1 MSRILFAAKQSRT
14 KLGMSRPVARFLQV
28 TWWAL
33 LPMKRKIET
42 FASNDKNY
50 YSSSGKNY
58 FLTRNCL
65 VLFISVK
72 PENVQ
77 LTLNDSSICQGD
89 VFNIS
94 CSADGNPPV
103 LTYLLFENDT
113 FLNTSGSSLV
123 TRTASAGGVLV
134 YRCEANN
141 TVGTANV
148 TTTVT
153 VNGKK

>member
-1 MSRILFAAKQSRT
+1 MS
-14 KLGMSRPVARFLQV
+14 
-28 TWWAL
+28 
-33 LPMKRKIET
+33 
-42 FASNDKNY
+42 
-50 YSSSGKNY
+50 
-58 FLTRNCL
+58 
-65 VLFISVK
+65 
-72 PENVQ
+72 
-77 LTLNDSSICQGD
+77 DSSICQGD

-113 FLNTSGSSLV
+113 LLNTSSSSLV
-123 TRTASAGGVLV
+123 TRTASAAGVLV

-141 TVGTANV
+141 TVGSANA

>member
-1 MSRILFAAKQSRT
+1 MS
-14 KLGMSRPVARFLQV
+14 
-28 TWWAL
+28 
-33 LPMKRKIET
+33 
-42 FASNDKNY
+42 
-50 YSSSGKNY
+50 
-58 FLTRNCL
+58 
-65 VLFISVK
+65 
-72 PENVQ
+72 
-77 LTLNDSSICQGD
+77 DSIICQGD

-113 FLNTSGSSLV
+113 LLNTSGSSRV

-141 TVGTANV
+141 TVGTANA
-148 TTTVT
+148 TTNVT

>member
-1 MSRILFAAKQSRT
+1 M
-14 KLGMSRPVARFLQV
+14 
-28 TWWAL
+28 
-33 LPMKRKIET
+33 
-42 FASNDKNY
+42 
-50 YSSSGKNY
+50 
-58 FLTRNCL
+58 
-65 VLFISVK
+65 FISVK

-77 LTLNDSSICQGD
+77 LTLSDSNICHGD

-113 FLNTSGSSLV
+113 LVNTSGSLLV
-123 TRTASAGGVLV
+123 TRTASAGGMLV

-141 TVGTANV
+141 TVGTANA
-148 TTTVT
+148 TATVI